1 MRFWIYG
8 HVATVL
14 YCAAASVADSH
25 GLLVR
30 PLPLWLETAIGVPL
44 TLSLFAIV
52 LCPIAVLTQLLRQKW
67 TESQVLTIVLAE
79 SLLTLAHTLAMN
91 RLVAH

>member
-14 YCAAASVADSH
+14 YCAAASVADSR

-30 PLPLWLETAIGVPL
+30 PLPLWLEAAIGVPV
-44 TLSLFAIV
+44 TLSIFAIF
-52 LCPIAVLTQLLRQKW
+52 LCPIAVLIQLLRQKW
-67 TESQVLTIVLAE
+67 TQSQPLTIVLAE
-79 SLLTLAHTLAMN
+79 TLLTLAHTMAMN
-91 RLVAH
+91 PLIT